1 MDLLRDQAPQQLQ
14 LADGLDPRQERADE
28 ARLDH
33 LEQRVVLSEGLDR
46 KALVVPADHLIHC
59 PKLVDEVLVLGQAVP
74 LLELRR
80 HGAPSNIDA
89 VVTIEGPQL
98 AHQLVDDELVEAL

>member
-33 LEQRVVLSEGLDR
+33 LEQRVVLSESLDR

-59 PKLVDEVLVLGQAVP
+59 P
-74 LLELRR
+74 
-80 HGAPSNIDA
+80 
-89 VVTIEGPQL
+89 
-98 AHQLVDDELVEAL
+98 